1 MPVVLLLAAALFGA
15 GPISQETVRPSILER
30 VAPEYTPEALAA
42 GVEGRVVL
50 ETIIR
55 VDGTPEVTRPTR
67 GLPMGLTAK
76 AIEAV
81 EKWTFAP
88 GTINGFPAEMRMNI
102 EVEFV
107 LPGDDET
114 PEVEP

>member
-1 MPVVLLLAAALFGA
+1 MPVALLLAISLLGA
-15 GPISQETVRPSILER
+15 GPISQETARPAVLER
-30 VAPEYTPEALAA
+30 VAPEYTPEALEA
-42 GVEGRVVL
+42 GIEGLVVL
-50 ETIIR
+50 ETIVR
-55 VDGTPEVTRPTR
+55 VDGSPEVTRPTR

-107 LPGDDET
+107 LPGEDET